1 MNINK
6 PIILFDG
13 VCNFCNGLVN
23 FIIRQDKKNIFLFA
37 PLQSER
43 GKKLLDQY
51 GIDWK
56 NNDSFVVIENAGSN
70 DPVRQG
76 KAYEKSNAA
85 LRIAAKLPWYWK
97 WSQVFWI
104 LPKPIRDWAYN
115 IIAKNR
121 YKWFGK
127 KEECMIPTEQVRG
140 KFLL

>member
-1 MNINK
+1 MNKK

-56 NNDSFVVIENAGSN
+56 NNDSFVLIENTGPN
-70 DPVRQG
+70 DSVRQG

-97 WSQVFWI
+97 WSQIFWI
-104 LPKPIRDWAYN
+104 LPKPIRDGIYN

-127 KEECMIPTEQVRG
+127 KEKCMIPTEQVRG

>member
-1 MNINK
+1 MNKK

-56 NNDSFVVIENAGSN
+56 NNDSFVLIENTGPN
-70 DPVRQG
+70 DSVRQD

-97 WSQVFWI
+97 WSQIFWI
-104 LPKPIRDWAYN
+104 LPKPIRDGIYN

-127 KEECMIPTEQVRG
+127 KEKCMIPTEQVRG

>member
-1 MNINK
+1 VNKK

-56 NNDSFVVIENAGSN
+56 NNDSFVLIENTGPN
-70 DPVRQG
+70 DSVRQG

-97 WSQVFWI
+97 WSQIFWI
-104 LPKPIRDWAYN
+104 LPKPIRDGIYN

-127 KEECMIPTEQVRG
+127 KEKCMIPTEQVRG

>member
-1 MNINK
+1 VNKK

-56 NNDSFVVIENAGSN
+56 NNDSFVLIENTGPN
-70 DPVRQG
+70 DSVRQD

-97 WSQVFWI
+97 WSQIFWI
-104 LPKPIRDWAYN
+104 LPKPIRDGIYS

-127 KEECMIPTEQVRG
+127 KEKCMIPTEQVRG

>member
-56 NNDSFVVIENAGSN
+56 NNDSFVLIENTGPN
-70 DPVRQG
+70 DSVRQD

-97 WSQVFWI
+97 WSQIFWI
-104 LPKPIRDWAYN
+104 LPKPIRDGIYN

-127 KEECMIPTEQVRG
+127 KEKCMIPTEQVRG

>member
-1 MNINK
+1 VNKK

-56 NNDSFVVIENAGSN
+56 NNDSFVLIENTGPN
-70 DPVRQG
+70 DSVRQD

-97 WSQVFWI
+97 WSQIFWI
-104 LPKPIRDWAYN
+104 LPKPIRDGIYN

-127 KEECMIPTEQVRG
+127 KEKCMIPTEQVRG

>member
-1 MNINK
+1 VNINK

-56 NNDSFVVIENAGSN
+56 NNDSFVLIENTGPN
-70 DPVRQG
+70 DSVRQD

-97 WSQVFWI
+97 WSQIFWI
-104 LPKPIRDWAYN
+104 LPKPIRDGIYN

-127 KEECMIPTEQVRG
+127 KEKCMIPTEQVRG